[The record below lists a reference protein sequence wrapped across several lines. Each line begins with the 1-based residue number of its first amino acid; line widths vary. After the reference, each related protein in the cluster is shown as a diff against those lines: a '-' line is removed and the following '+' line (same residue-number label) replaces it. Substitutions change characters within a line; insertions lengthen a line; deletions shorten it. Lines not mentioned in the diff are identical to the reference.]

1 MSPSLSCVL
10 RYMINADVI
19 NNLPSPKVMVIGD
32 FLLDRYIE
40 GKIERISPEAPIQ
53 IFKVQKDSDIRLGG
67 AANVV
72 HNLMT
77 LGARV
82 IALGA
87 SGPDDASK
95 KTLQLLSAL
104 KKKWGVERLD
114 YKGLVFDRNHHIP
127 VKERMIAHDQ
137 QVLRVDKES
146 QDEGYQISSNIEN
159 KIIRYCVAN
168 IKKADIVI
176 LSDYNKGVLTKGLL
190 KKVISLCRRYKKRV
204 LIGPKGRDF
213 TKYRGATAVVPNR
226 SETEEATGIPIIDKT
241 SYKKAAHQ
249 MLKNYGLDLVVITL
263 GSKGLYLMD
272 KKGVSASDAARHRD
286 VYDVTGA
293 GDTVL
298 ATLGIAFAS
307 KLPYQDALHLANLAA
322 GVVVSKVGTA
332 TVTRE
337 DIIQHH
343 YLKSQHENI
352 KAEHKFKNVKE
363 LTGVLSGKKTDGKKV
378 VFTNGCFD
386 LIHSGHI
393 RTLEF
398 ARAQGDILV
407 VGLNSDKSVR
417 IIKGR
422 SRPILNQSDR
432 IKVLSAFSAVD
443 YIVLFDQPTPLELIK
458 KLKPDV
464 LVKGADWDEGRIVGA
479 DVVRSYGG
487 RIARVPLIPGISTS
501 DIIRKI
507 NKSK

>member
-1 MSPSLSCVL
+1 
-10 RYMINADVI
+10 
-19 NNLPSPKVMVIGD
+19 MVIGD
-32 FLLDRYIE
+32 FLLDRYVW
-40 GKIERISPEAPIQ
+40 GKVERISPEAPIQ
-53 IFKVQKDSDIRLGG
+53 ILKVQNDGDDRLGG

-77 LGARV
+77 LGAKVTALSV
-82 IALGA
+82 IGKDNGGQRII
-87 SGPDDASK
+87 S
-95 KTLQLLSAL
+95 LLKSLNA
-104 KKKWGVERLD
+104 KDGKNRLNYQGIIKD
-114 YKGLVFDRNHHIP
+114 KFHITSI
-127 VKERMIAHDQ
+127 KERMIAHNQ
-137 QVLRVDKES
+137 QVLRVDKEEPN
-146 QDEGYQISSNIEN
+146 DDYFISHSTEN
-159 KIIRYCVAN
+159 KLLQYFTRTIRSVDAVII
-168 IKKADIVI
+168 
-176 LSDYNKGVLTKGLL
+176 SDYDKGALTKTFL
-190 KKVISLCRRYKKRV
+190 KKVIQLCRKYHKIV
-204 LIGPKGRDF
+204 LVGPKGRDF
-213 TKYRGATAVVPNR
+213 TKYRGATAIVPNR
-226 SETEEATGIPIIDKT
+226 SETEAATGLEITSKT
-241 SYKKAAHQ
+241 SSYKSVAQK
-249 MLKNYGLDLVVITL
+249 MLRNLALDFTVITL
-263 GSKGLYLMD
+263 GPDGLYLLD
-272 KKGVSASDAARHRD
+272 KKGNSAYDPARHRD

-332 TVTRE
+332 TVTRK

-343 YLKSQHENI
+343 NLEPVSEI
-352 KAEHKFKNVKE
+352 IAVEHKSSPYAYGLGKLKTVKE
-363 LTGVLSGKKTDGKKV
+363 LAVILSAKRAEGRKI

-386 LIHSGHI
+386 LIHPGHI

-398 ARAQGDILV
+398 ARAHGDILV

-417 IIKGR
+417 LIKDK
-422 SRPILNQSDR
+422 SRPILSQSDR

-443 YIVLFDQPTPLELIK
+443 YVVLFDQPTPIELIR

-464 LVKGADWDEGRIVGA
+464 LVKGADWEEGRIVGA

-501 DIIRKI
+501 DIIKKI

>member
-1 MSPSLSCVL
+1 
-10 RYMINADVI
+10 MINADVI

-32 FLLDRYIE
+32 FLLDRYVW
-40 GKIERISPEAPIQ
+40 GKVERISPEAPIQ
-53 IFKVQKDSDIRLGG
+53 ILKVQNDGDDRLGG

-72 HNLMT
+72 HNLIT

-82 IALGA
+82 TALSVIGTDNGGQRII
-87 SGPDDASK
+87 S
-95 KTLQLLSAL
+95 LLKSL
-104 KKKWGVERLD
+104 NTKDGKNRLNYQGVIKD
-114 YKGLVFDRNHHIP
+114 KSHITSI
-127 VKERMIAHDQ
+127 KERMIAHNQ
-137 QVLRVDKES
+137 QVLRVDKEEPNE
-146 QDEGYQISSNIEN
+146 DYFISNSIE
-159 KIIRYCVAN
+159 KKLLQHFSRTIRSVDAVII
-168 IKKADIVI
+168 
-176 LSDYNKGVLTKGLL
+176 SDYDKGTLTRTLL
-190 KKVISLCRRYKKRV
+190 KKVIQLCRKYHKTV
-204 LIGPKGRDF
+204 LVGPKGKDF
-213 TKYRGATAVVPNR
+213 TKYRGATAIVPNR
-226 SETEEATGIPIIDKT
+226 SETEEATGLEITSKT
-241 SYKKAAHQ
+241 SSYKSAAQ
-249 MLKNYGLDLVVITL
+249 KMLRNLALDFTVITL
-263 GSKGLYLMD
+263 GPDGLYLLD
-272 KKGVSASDAARHRD
+272 RKGISAYDPARHRD

-298 ATLGIAFAS
+298 ATLGIAFAA
-307 KLPYQDALHLANLAA
+307 KLPYQDVLHLANLAA

-343 YLKSQHENI
+343 YLKSDHENI
-352 KAEHKFKNVKE
+352 KAEHKLKNVKS
-363 LTGVLSGKKTDGKKV
+363 LSVILSAKKADGRKV

-386 LIHSGHI
+386 LIHPGHI

-398 ARAQGDILV
+398 SRAQGDILV

-417 IIKGR
+417 IIKGK

-443 YIVLFDQPTPLELIK
+443 YVALFDQPTPIELIK